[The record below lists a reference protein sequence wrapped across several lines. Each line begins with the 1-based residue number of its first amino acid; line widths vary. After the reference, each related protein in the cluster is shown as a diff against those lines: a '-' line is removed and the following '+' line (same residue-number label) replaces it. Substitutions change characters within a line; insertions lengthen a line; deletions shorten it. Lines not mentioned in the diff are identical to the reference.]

1 VTISTSPTFLPSLE
15 ALRAAMRRPTFQRL
29 LLLARGF
36 VLATGSHTVAA
47 ALLAGDIARGHHHE
61 AFHRFF
67 SRRCWSPD
75 ELGRLLLLRLV
86 ALLRATSLTVAI
98 DDTLAPKKGPK
109 VFGLGTHLDAVRST
123 RRHRIFAF
131 GHVWVVLAVL
141 VKMPMATRPWALPI
155 LFRLYRNE
163 RECAKRGDLYRKK
176 TELARAMLDEL
187 LSWTELPVRV
197 VADVAYCN
205 ATLQRGHDARV
216 VFVGTMRPDAVLTAL
231 PTAAQ
236 RKKTGRRRVK
246 GSVLPKPEKLA
257 ANARKPWQP
266 ARATLYGK
274 ERVVHIKTM
283 RAQWYIA
290 CGEGLLHVV
299 LVRLDHGR
307 IPFRTFFSSDP
318 ALDAVDILETY
329 AGRWSIEVAF
339 RNLKQH
345 LGFADSPARL
355 RRAVERTAPFV
366 GLLYTSLVLWFL
378 EHAGEQPLALVP
390 VRTWYRHKATLSFE
404 DVLRAARSDLLL
416 PVSDPLCPSDNLK
429 NCHEPSKSPSVYRPR
444 P

>member
-1 VTISTSPTFLPSLE
+1 MTASSSDTFISSLKVF
-15 ALRAAMRRPTFQRL
+15 RAAMRRPTFERMVM
-29 LLLARGF
+29 LARGF

-47 ALLAGDIARGHHHE
+47 ALLAGDLARGHHHE

-75 ELGRLLLLRLV
+75 ELGRLLFLKLI
-86 ALLRATSLTVAI
+86 ALLRCAEITIAI

-109 VFGLGTHLDAVRST
+109 VFGLGTHIDPVRST
-123 RRHRIFAF
+123 RRHRIFTF

-141 VKMPMATRPWALPI
+141 VKMPMTSRPWALPI

-163 RECAKRGDLYRKK
+163 RECVRRKDPYRKK
-176 TELARAMLDEL
+176 TELAREMLDQL
-187 LSWTELPVRV
+187 LNWTSTPVRV
-197 VADVAYCN
+197 VADLAYCN

-246 GSVLPKPEKLA
+246 GSVLQKPERLA
-257 ANARKPWQP
+257 ANARRPWQTV
-266 ARATLYGK
+266 RAKLYGK
-274 ERVVHIKTM
+274 ERTLHIKTM

-290 CGEGLLHVV
+290 CGEGLLHIVV
-299 LVRLDHGR
+299 VRLDHGR

-318 ALDAVDILETY
+318 NLPESEILETY

-366 GLLYTSLVLWFL
+366 GLLYTTLVLWFL
-378 EHAGEQPLALVP
+378 EHAGDAPLALVP
-390 VRTWYRHKATLSFE
+390 VRSWYRHKATLSFE
-404 DVLRAARSDLLL
+404 DVLRAGRRDLLRD
-416 PVSDPLCPSDNLK
+416 VSDPLRPFDNLRK
-429 NCHEPSKSPSVYRPR
+429 DTRPPKSTSRTALGP
-444 P
+444 